1 MKVTRTRSRT
11 AAITLVLGMTAA
23 ALVIQQPNATGPRGA
38 SAGAPGLGGTFTKTG
53 AALRAVFDRE
63 TPDPAWTAATGDR
76 LAPGLFRR
84 GFELECR
91 ASLCALEATFES
103 RDAFRDFV
111 ETTFEGRDPTWRG
124 SFTLANADLPA
135 TAVAA
140 GRGLAWRAVI
150 FLGDVQ
156 HRAPFSGAPKPA
168 VSVRVTPATDG
179 VPGRP
184 AEARGWSVRTVAGIP
199 ERTMQNVTA
208 SQYRELVVPL
218 ARGDGSGADAAG
230 DWRAFVAVGG
240 PDLGERPPQCALEQR
255 VQSGPAGPILIG
267 SSGPRRYDASYDA
280 HAGTIE
286 LALAAGG
293 RQTAETVVKC
303 FVPPQ
308 GWVGNVVW
316 HLAAAE
322 SGGAAASADGP
333 YAANALGR
341 Y

>member
-1 MKVTRTRSRT
+1 MKVTRTRPKA
-11 AAITLVLGMTAA
+11 AAITLVLGVTAA
-23 ALVIQQPNATGPRGA
+23 ALLAEQPNAAGPRGTA
-38 SAGAPGLGGTFTKTG
+38 AAAPGPGGTLTKAG

-63 TPDPAWTAATGDR
+63 TPDPIWTATTRDR
-76 LAPGLFRR
+76 LAPLLFAR

-103 RDAFRDFV
+103 REAFREFV
-111 ETTFEGRDPTWRG
+111 ETTFGGRDPTWRG
-124 SFTLANADLPA
+124 SFTLANAELPA
-135 TAVAA
+135 AAVSAV
-140 GRGLAWRAVI
+140 RGVAWRAAI
-150 FLGDVQ
+150 FLGDDR
-156 HRAPFSGAPKPA
+156 HRAPFPGPPKAA

-179 VPGRP
+179 VPVRP
-184 AEARGWSVRTVAGIP
+184 SEARGWSVRTVAGIP

-218 ARGDGSGADAAG
+218 ARGGGSSADAVG

-255 VQSGPAGPILIG
+255 ALSGLAGPLLIG
-267 SSGPRRYDASYDA
+267 SSGPTRYDASYDA

-293 RQTAETVVKC
+293 RRTAETVVKC

-316 HLAAAE
+316 HLATAE
-322 SGGAAASADGP
+322 SGGAASADGP
-333 YAANALGR
+333 YAANAE
-341 Y
+341 